1 MGRNGAMVGSVW
13 EGWSDGSM
21 SGESERLG
29 IRVLGSVS
37 ISIPNRFRVEF
48 ELGRVQRRR
57 RSAGGRS
64 TGSEERSGECR
75 ETDDPLGRSCRG
87 SVEWSSGRELVVQDL
102 VSRDSARLSDWIRV
116 D

>member
-1 MGRNGAMVGSVW
+1 MGRDGAMVGSVW

-48 ELGRVQRRR
+48 ELGRVQR
-57 RSAGGRS
+57 
-64 TGSEERSGECR
+64 
-75 ETDDPLGRSCRG
+75 
-87 SVEWSSGRELVVQDL
+87 
-102 VSRDSARLSDWIRV
+102 SR
-116 D
+116 